1 MFESLFYPI
10 DDSYWW
16 DSTTDSF
23 APRSHSSSSTE
34 VPRGGSDHMPISDE
48 SSEFSANFGTILE
61 RISEKYEPKFTRIM
75 TPQPRKLSEGPGSHS
90 SFTPQPIRRACS
102 QMEEPYSPHPRRRFR
117 SFNCGRRQFGYDY
130 EHLQMAVSDMQVNI
144 APKLA
149 NFLSRS
155 ADGSQSKC
163 SDENHTVIV
172 DSLKLVYKGI
182 QTICSAL
189 LDEDQFKQPNFNF
202 QGSKVAVE
210 NGMQDRCE
218 SRDSKTPDD
227 EYFDQDVMNVNRLGG
242 RLWGANTPKNGRETE
257 L

>member
-1 MFESLFYPI
+1 
-10 DDSYWW
+10 
-16 DSTTDSF
+16 
-23 APRSHSSSSTE
+23 
-34 VPRGGSDHMPISDE
+34 MPISDE
-48 SSEFSANFGTILE
+48 SSEFSENFGTILE

-75 TPQPRKLSEGPGSHS
+75 TPQPRKLSEGPLSHS

-189 LDEDQFKQPNFNF
+189 LDEDQFKQPNFNV